1 MYASSRQ
8 PKNQHFSST
17 ELKPESVSIDE
28 ASIPVT
34 ESNSSPP
41 KTRTRPAKVTVYRI
55 TCCFRVFSVL
65 LFALCILGGIQAYFL
80 SKVADLHGFSNLVV
94 TETHYFTDTVTA
106 TRFLATKV
114 ETSTKIVQVT
124 ASVAGD
130 GGREEE
136 KDEKG
141 GSKIEFRPIETSN
154 GMNVGGASVK
164 VDRRDERD
172 GTKTTVQTLENTLMI
187 ELQRLRNFVLLF
199 CSVQAPKAWVWVWM
213 AIHFSHIYLTVSTC
227 LSDVLIKQDALS
239 SSSEHSETT
248 MMSPHQPQGPQPDV
262 QKSSPSTVSPSIDA
276 ITSSS
281 PAKYRQLPK
290 NPPLRPQPFH
300 KPHQPETSSA
310 TTQTQPP
317 NTTTTSPPNTTTTS
331 PTTARKP
338 PYPRITQF
346 LNKPH
351 HCDEPKTPSTTQTK
365 AQKDSLEN
373 CKHVIVT
380 ASIVTAAFV
389 ICLFVL
395 SFLVAIHLNAS
406 TKALNKFNE
415 QSLEAGN
422 GFGVIAEEDVRGVET
437 VTEVQMVTTTERHT
451 VMDRVEKTV
460 TKVHTVTVTEKEKH
474 AVTVTGSGVVSTAT
488 ELVIFVSDT

>member
-1 MYASSRQ
+1 M
-8 PKNQHFSST
+8 H
-17 ELKPESVSIDE
+17 
-28 ASIPVT
+28 
-34 ESNSSPP
+34 SP
-41 KTRTRPAKVTVYRI
+41 Y
-55 TCCFRVFSVL
+55 
-65 LFALCILGGIQAYFL
+65 
-80 SKVADLHGFSNLVV
+80 
-94 TETHYFTDTVTA
+94 
-106 TRFLATKV
+106 
-114 ETSTKIVQVT
+114 
-124 ASVAGD
+124 
-130 GGREEE
+130 
-136 KDEKG
+136 
-141 GSKIEFRPIETSN
+141 
-154 GMNVGGASVK
+154 
-164 VDRRDERD
+164 
-172 GTKTTVQTLENTLMI
+172 
-187 ELQRLRNFVLLF
+187 
-199 CSVQAPKAWVWVWM
+199 
-213 AIHFSHIYLTVSTC
+213 IYLTVSTC

-248 MMSPHQPQGPQPDV
+248 MMSPRQPQGPQPNALN
-262 QKSSPSTVSPSIDA
+262 SSSSTESPYIDA
-276 ITSSS
+276 ITPSS
-281 PAKYRQLPK
+281 PAKYRQLSE
-290 NPPLRPQPFH
+290 NTPLRPQPFH
-300 KPHQPETSSA
+300 KPHQPEISST

-317 NTTTTSPPNTTTTS
+317 NTTATS
-331 PTTARKP
+331 PTTTRRP
-338 PYPRITQF
+338 PFPRIAQF

>member
-8 PKNQHFSST
+8 PKTQHSSSAKP
-17 ELKPESVSIDE
+17 KPESVSIDVS
-28 ASIPVT
+28 SISVT

-41 KTRTRPAKVTVYRI
+41 NTRIRPAKVTVYRI

-65 LFALCILGGIQAYFL
+65 LCALCILGGIQAYFL

-94 TETHYFTDTVTA
+94 TETHYFTETVTA

-114 ETSTKIVQVT
+114 ETSTKVVHVA

-136 KDEKG
+136 KDEKE

-172 GTKTTVQTLENTLMI
+172 GTKTTVQTVKKSCTFI
-187 ELQRLRNFVLLF
+187 LL
-199 CSVQAPKAWVWVWM
+199 CPSPQGLGVGLDGNALSIY
-213 AIHFSHIYLTVSTC
+213 IHLTISTC

-248 MMSPHQPQGPQPDV
+248 MMSPRQPQGPQPNAPN
-262 QKSSPSTVSPSIDA
+262 SSSSTESPSIDA
-276 ITSSS
+276 ITPS
-281 PAKYRQLPK
+281 PPANYRQLSE

-300 KPHQPETSSA
+300 KPHQPEPSSP
-310 TTQTQPP
+310 TTQTQQ
-317 NTTTTSPPNTTTTS
+317 TQQTQPPNTTTTS
-331 PTTARKP
+331 PTTARRP
-338 PYPRITQF
+338 PFPRIAQF

-415 QSLEAGN
+415 QTLDAGN
-422 GFGVIAEEDVRGVET
+422 GFGVIAEEDVRGLET
-437 VTEVQMVTTTERHT
+437 ITEVEMVTTTERHT

>member
-17 ELKPESVSIDE
+17 ELKPEKVSIDE

-41 KTRTRPAKVTVYRI
+41 NTRTRPAKVTVYRI

-114 ETSTKIVQVT
+114 ETSTKVVHVA

-136 KDEKG
+136 KYEKEG
-141 GSKIEFRPIETSN
+141 LKIEFRPIETSN
-154 GMNVGGASVK
+154 GMNMGGASVK

-172 GTKTTVQTLENTLMI
+172 
-187 ELQRLRNFVLLF
+187 
-199 CSVQAPKAWVWVWM
+199 APKAWVWVWM
-213 AIHFSHIYLTVSTC
+213 AMHSSHIYLTVSTC

-262 QKSSPSTVSPSIDA
+262 PKPSPSTESPSIDI
-276 ITSSS
+276 ITPSS
-281 PAKYRQLPK
+281 PANYRQLSE

-300 KPHQPETSSA
+300 KPRQPETSST

-317 NTTTTSPPNTTTTS
+317 NTTATS
-331 PTTARKP
+331 PTTTRRP
-338 PYPRITQF
+338 PYPRIAQF

-365 AQKDSLEN
+365 FQKDSLEN

-460 TKVHTVTVTEKEKH
+460 TKVHTVTITEKEKH

>member
-17 ELKPESVSIDE
+17 ELKPEKVSIDE

-34 ESNSSPP
+34 ESNSSPHN
-41 KTRTRPAKVTVYRI
+41 TRTRPAKVTVYRI

-94 TETHYFTDTVTA
+94 TKTHYFTDTVTA

-114 ETSTKIVQVT
+114 ETSTKIVHVA
-124 ASVAGD
+124 ASVSGD
-130 GGREEE
+130 GVREEE
-136 KDEKG
+136 KDERE

-172 GTKTTVQTLENTLMI
+172 GTKTTVQTVKKFCTFI
-187 ELQRLRNFVLLF
+187 LL
-199 CSVQAPKAWVWVWM
+199 CPSPQGLGV
-213 AIHFSHIYLTVSTC
+213 VSIC

-248 MMSPHQPQGPQPDV
+248 MMSPHQPQGPQPNALN
-262 QKSSPSTVSPSIDA
+262 SSSSTESPSIDA
-276 ITSSS
+276 ITPS
-281 PAKYRQLPK
+281 PPANYRQLSE

-300 KPHQPETSSA
+300 KPHQPETSST

-317 NTTTTSPPNTTTTS
+317 NTTTTSP
-331 PTTARKP
+331 TTARRP

-351 HCDEPKTPSTTQTK
+351 HCDEPNTSSTTQTK

-395 SFLVAIHLNAS
+395 SFLVAIHLSAS
-406 TKALNKFNE
+406 TKALDKFNE

-422 GFGVIAEEDVRGVET
+422 RFGVIAEEDVRDVET

-474 AVTVTGSGVVSTAT
+474 AMTMTVTGSGIVSTAT

>member
-41 KTRTRPAKVTVYRI
+41 NTRTRPAKVTVYRI

-172 GTKTTVQTLENTLMI
+172 
-187 ELQRLRNFVLLF
+187 
-199 CSVQAPKAWVWVWM
+199 APKAWVWVWM

-437 VTEVQMVTTTERHT
+437 ITEVEMVTSTERHT

>member
-41 KTRTRPAKVTVYRI
+41 NTRTRPAKVTVYRI

-65 LFALCILGGIQAYFL
+65 LCALCILGGIQAYFL

-106 TRFLATKV
+106 TGFLATKV

-124 ASVAGD
+124 ASVSASGD
-130 GGREEE
+130 GVGGDE
-136 KDEKG
+136 KDERE

-164 VDRRDERD
+164 IDRRDERD
-172 GTKTTVQTLENTLMI
+172 
-187 ELQRLRNFVLLF
+187 
-199 CSVQAPKAWVWVWM
+199 APKAWVWVWTAM
-213 AIHFSHIYLTVSTC
+213 HSPYIYLTVSTC

-248 MMSPHQPQGPQPDV
+248 MMSPRQPQGPQPNALN
-262 QKSSPSTVSPSIDA
+262 SSSSTESPYIDA
-276 ITSSS
+276 ITPSS
-281 PAKYRQLPK
+281 PAKYRQLSE
-290 NPPLRPQPFH
+290 NTPLRPQPFH
-300 KPHQPETSSA
+300 KPHQPEISST

-317 NTTTTSPPNTTTTS
+317 NTTATS
-331 PTTARKP
+331 PTTTRRP
-338 PYPRITQF
+338 PFPRIAQF

-415 QSLEAGN
+415 QTSEAGN

-437 VTEVQMVTTTERHT
+437 VTEVEMVTTTERHT

>member
-17 ELKPESVSIDE
+17 ELKPEI
-28 ASIPVT
+28 
-34 ESNSSPP
+34 
-41 KTRTRPAKVTVYRI
+41 
-55 TCCFRVFSVL
+55 L

-114 ETSTKIVQVT
+114 ETSTKVVHVA

-136 KDEKG
+136 KDEKE

-154 GMNVGGASVK
+154 GMNVGGAS
-164 VDRRDERD
+164 
-172 GTKTTVQTLENTLMI
+172 LENTLMI
-187 ELQRLRNFVLLF
+187 ELQR
-199 CSVQAPKAWVWVWM
+199 
-213 AIHFSHIYLTVSTC
+213 
-227 LSDVLIKQDALS
+227 QDTLLS
-239 SSSEHSETT
+239 SFEHSETT
-248 MMSPHQPQGPQPDV
+248 MMSPGQSQGPQPDAPN
-262 QKSSPSTVSPSIDA
+262 SSSSTESPSIDA
-276 ITSSS
+276 ITPSS

-300 KPHQPETSSA
+300 KPRQPETSSS

-317 NTTTTSPPNTTTTS
+317 NPTTTSQ
-331 PTTARKP
+331 TARRL

-415 QSLEAGN
+415 QTLEAGN

-437 VTEVQMVTTTERHT
+437 VTEVQMVTITERHT

-460 TKVHTVTVTEKEKH
+460 TKVHTVTITEKEKH

>member
-17 ELKPESVSIDE
+17 EPKPEI
-28 ASIPVT
+28 
-34 ESNSSPP
+34 
-41 KTRTRPAKVTVYRI
+41 
-55 TCCFRVFSVL
+55 L
-65 LFALCILGGIQAYFL
+65 LFALCILGGIRAYFL
-80 SKVADLHGFSNLVV
+80 RKVADLHGFSNLVV

-124 ASVAGD
+124 ASITGD
-130 GGREEE
+130 GAREEE
-136 KDEKG
+136 KDEKE

-154 GMNVGGASVK
+154 GMNVGGAS
-164 VDRRDERD
+164 
-172 GTKTTVQTLENTLMI
+172 
-187 ELQRLRNFVLLF
+187 
-199 CSVQAPKAWVWVWM
+199 
-213 AIHFSHIYLTVSTC
+213 
-227 LSDVLIKQDALS
+227 DALS

-248 MMSPHQPQGPQPDV
+248 MISPRQPQGPQPNALN
-262 QKSSPSTVSPSIDA
+262 SSSSTESPYIDA
-276 ITSSS
+276 ITPSS
-281 PAKYRQLPK
+281 PAKYRQLSE
-290 NPPLRPQPFH
+290 NTPLRPQPFH
-300 KPHQPETSSA
+300 KPRQPEPSST

-317 NTTTTSPPNTTTTS
+317 NTTATS
-331 PTTARKP
+331 PTTARRP
-338 PYPRITQF
+338 PYPRVTQF

-365 AQKDSLEN
+365 SQKDSLEN

-395 SFLVAIHLNAS
+395 SFLVAIHLNAN

-437 VTEVQMVTTTERHT
+437 VTEVQMVTSTERHT

-474 AVTVTGSGVVSTAT
+474 AVTMTGSGIVSTAT

>member
-1 MYASSRQ
+1 
-8 PKNQHFSST
+8 
-17 ELKPESVSIDE
+17 
-28 ASIPVT
+28 
-34 ESNSSPP
+34 
-41 KTRTRPAKVTVYRI
+41 
-55 TCCFRVFSVL
+55 
-65 LFALCILGGIQAYFL
+65 
-80 SKVADLHGFSNLVV
+80 
-94 TETHYFTDTVTA
+94 
-106 TRFLATKV
+106 FLATKV
-114 ETSTKIVQVT
+114 ETSTKVVHVA
-124 ASVAGD
+124 ASVAED

-136 KDEKG
+136 KDEKE

-154 GMNVGGASVK
+154 GMNVGGAS
-164 VDRRDERD
+164 
-172 GTKTTVQTLENTLMI
+172 
-187 ELQRLRNFVLLF
+187 
-199 CSVQAPKAWVWVWM
+199 
-213 AIHFSHIYLTVSTC
+213 
-227 LSDVLIKQDALS
+227 DALS

-248 MMSPHQPQGPQPDV
+248 MMSPGQSQGPQPDV

-276 ITSSS
+276 ITPSS

-300 KPHQPETSSA
+300 KPHQPEKSSI

-317 NTTTTSPPNTTTTS
+317 NTTTTSP
-331 PTTARKP
+331 TTARRP
-338 PYPRITQF
+338 PYPRIAQF

-351 HCDEPKTPSTTQTK
+351 HCDEPKTPSTTPTK
-365 AQKDSLEN
+365 SQKDSLEN

-437 VTEVQMVTTTERHT
+437 VTEVQMVTSTERHT

-474 AVTVTGSGVVSTAT
+474 AVTMTGSGIVSTAT

>member
-8 PKNQHFSST
+8 PRTQHPSSAKP
-17 ELKPESVSIDE
+17 KPEI
-28 ASIPVT
+28 
-34 ESNSSPP
+34 
-41 KTRTRPAKVTVYRI
+41 
-55 TCCFRVFSVL
+55 L

-94 TETHYFTDTVTA
+94 TETHYFTDTMTA

-114 ETSTKIVQVT
+114 ETSTKIVHVA

-136 KDEKG
+136 KDGKE

-154 GMNVGGASVK
+154 GMNVGGAS
-164 VDRRDERD
+164 
-172 GTKTTVQTLENTLMI
+172 
-187 ELQRLRNFVLLF
+187 
-199 CSVQAPKAWVWVWM
+199 
-213 AIHFSHIYLTVSTC
+213 
-227 LSDVLIKQDALS
+227 DALLS
-239 SSSEHSETT
+239 FSEHSETT

-276 ITSSS
+276 ITPSS

-300 KPHQPETSSA
+300 KPRQPETSSA
-310 TTQTQPP
+310 TTQTQAP
-317 NTTTTSPPNTTTTS
+317 NTTTTTTS
-331 PTTARKP
+331 PTTARRP

-365 AQKDSLEN
+365 SQKDSLEN

-422 GFGVIAEEDVRGVET
+422 GFGVIAEEDMRGVET

-474 AVTVTGSGVVSTAT
+474 AMTMTVTGSGVVSTAT

>member
-17 ELKPESVSIDE
+17 EPKPEI
-28 ASIPVT
+28 
-34 ESNSSPP
+34 
-41 KTRTRPAKVTVYRI
+41 
-55 TCCFRVFSVL
+55 L

-80 SKVADLHGFSNLVV
+80 RKVADLHGFSNLVV

-124 ASVAGD
+124 ASITGD
-130 GGREEE
+130 GAREEE
-136 KDEKG
+136 KDEKE

-154 GMNVGGASVK
+154 GMNVGGAS
-164 VDRRDERD
+164 
-172 GTKTTVQTLENTLMI
+172 
-187 ELQRLRNFVLLF
+187 
-199 CSVQAPKAWVWVWM
+199 
-213 AIHFSHIYLTVSTC
+213 
-227 LSDVLIKQDALS
+227 DALS

-248 MMSPHQPQGPQPDV
+248 MMSPRQPQGPQPNALN
-262 QKSSPSTVSPSIDA
+262 SSSSTESPYIDA
-276 ITSSS
+276 ITPSS
-281 PAKYRQLPK
+281 PAKYRRLSE
-290 NPPLRPQPFH
+290 NTPLRPQPFH
-300 KPHQPETSSA
+300 KPRQPEPSST

-317 NTTTTSPPNTTTTS
+317 NTTATS
-331 PTTARKP
+331 PTTARRP
-338 PYPRITQF
+338 PYPRVTQF

-365 AQKDSLEN
+365 SQKDSLEN

-422 GFGVIAEEDVRGVET
+422 GFGVIAEEDMRGVET

-474 AVTVTGSGVVSTAT
+474 AMTMTVTGSGVVSTAT

>member
-8 PKNQHFSST
+8 PKTQHFSSA
-17 ELKPESVSIDE
+17 KPRPESVSIDV
-28 ASIPVT
+28 ANIPVT

-41 KTRTRPAKVTVYRI
+41 NTRTRPAKVTVYRI
-55 TCCFRVFSVL
+55 TFCFRVFSVL
-65 LFALCILGGIQAYFL
+65 LFALCILGGIQACFL

-114 ETSTKIVQVT
+114 ETSTKIVHVA
-124 ASVAGD
+124 ASVSGD
-130 GGREEE
+130 GVREEE
-136 KDEKG
+136 KDERE

-172 GTKTTVQTLENTLMI
+172 
-187 ELQRLRNFVLLF
+187 
-199 CSVQAPKAWVWVWM
+199 APKAWVM
-213 AIHFSHIYLTVSTC
+213 
-227 LSDVLIKQDALS
+227 LSRLPT
-239 SSSEHSETT
+239 EHSETT
-248 MMSPHQPQGPQPDV
+248 MMSSCQPQGPQPNAPN
-262 QKSSPSTVSPSIDA
+262 SSSSTESPSIDA
-276 ITSSS
+276 ITPSS

-290 NPPLRPQPFH
+290 NSPLRPQPFY
-300 KPHQPETSSA
+300 KPRQLEPSPP

-317 NTTTTSPPNTTTTS
+317 NPIATS
-331 PTTARKP
+331 PTTARRP
-338 PYPRITQF
+338 PFPRITQF

-351 HCDEPKTPSTTQTK
+351 HCDEPNTSSTTQTK
-365 AQKDSLEN
+365 SQKDSLEN
-373 CKHVIVT
+373 CKYVIVT

-415 QSLEAGN
+415 QTLEAGN
-422 GFGVIAEEDVRGVET
+422 GFGVIAEEDVRGVES
-437 VTEVQMVTTTERHT
+437 VTEVEMVTTTETHT

-488 ELVIFVSDT
+488 ELVIFVSNT

>member
-17 ELKPESVSIDE
+17 EPKPEI
-28 ASIPVT
+28 
-34 ESNSSPP
+34 
-41 KTRTRPAKVTVYRI
+41 
-55 TCCFRVFSVL
+55 L
-65 LFALCILGGIQAYFL
+65 LFALCILGGIRAYFL
-80 SKVADLHGFSNLVV
+80 RKVADLHGFSNLVV

-124 ASVAGD
+124 ASITGD
-130 GGREEE
+130 GAREEE
-136 KDEKG
+136 KDEKE

-154 GMNVGGASVK
+154 GMNVGGAS
-164 VDRRDERD
+164 
-172 GTKTTVQTLENTLMI
+172 
-187 ELQRLRNFVLLF
+187 
-199 CSVQAPKAWVWVWM
+199 
-213 AIHFSHIYLTVSTC
+213 
-227 LSDVLIKQDALS
+227 DALS

-248 MMSPHQPQGPQPDV
+248 MMSPRQPQGPQPNALN
-262 QKSSPSTVSPSIDA
+262 SSSSTESPYIDA
-276 ITSSS
+276 ITPSS
-281 PAKYRQLPK
+281 PAKYRQLSE
-290 NPPLRPQPFH
+290 NTPLRPQPFH
-300 KPHQPETSSA
+300 KPRQPEPSST

-317 NTTTTSPPNTTTTS
+317 NTTATS
-331 PTTARKP
+331 PTTARRP
-338 PYPRITQF
+338 PYPRVTQF

-365 AQKDSLEN
+365 SQKDSLEN

-406 TKALNKFNE
+406 TKALNKINE

-437 VTEVQMVTTTERHT
+437 VTEVQMVTSTERHT

-474 AVTVTGSGVVSTAT
+474 AVTMTGSGIVSTAT

>member
-17 ELKPESVSIDE
+17 ELKPEKVSIDE

-41 KTRTRPAKVTVYRI
+41 NTRTRPAKVTVYRI

-114 ETSTKIVQVT
+114 ETSTKVVHVA

-136 KDEKG
+136 KDEKE

-154 GMNVGGASVK
+154 GMNVGGAS
-164 VDRRDERD
+164 
-172 GTKTTVQTLENTLMI
+172 
-187 ELQRLRNFVLLF
+187 
-199 CSVQAPKAWVWVWM
+199 
-213 AIHFSHIYLTVSTC
+213 
-227 LSDVLIKQDALS
+227 DALS

-248 MMSPHQPQGPQPDV
+248 TMSPHQPQGPQPNALN
-262 QKSSPSTVSPSIDA
+262 SSSSTESPSIDA
-276 ITSSS
+276 ITPS
-281 PAKYRQLPK
+281 PPANYRQLSE
-290 NPPLRPQPFH
+290 NPPLRSQPFY
-300 KPHQPETSSA
+300 KPRQPEPLSP
-310 TTQTQPP
+310 TTQTQ
-317 NTTTTSPPNTTTTS
+317 SPNTTTTS
-331 PTTARKP
+331 PTTRRP
-338 PYPRITQF
+338 PFPRIAQF

-351 HCDEPKTPSTTQTK
+351 HCDEPKTPSTTRTK

-395 SFLVAIHLNAS
+395 SLLVAIHLNAS

-415 QSLEAGN
+415 QTSEAGN
-422 GFGVIAEEDVRGVET
+422 GFGVIAEEDVRGVQT

-451 VMDRVEKTV
+451 MMDRVEKTV
-460 TKVHTVTVTEKEKH
+460 TKVHTVTITEKEKH
-474 AVTVTGSGVVSTAT
+474 AVTVTGSGIVSTAT

>member
-1 MYASSRQ
+1 MYASPRQ
-8 PKNQHFSST
+8 PKTQHPSSAKP
-17 ELKPESVSIDE
+17 KPENVVIDV

-34 ESNSSPP
+34 EANSSPHN
-41 KTRTRPAKVTVYRI
+41 TRTRPAKVTVYRI

-65 LFALCILGGIQAYFL
+65 SFALCILGGIQAYFL

-114 ETSTKIVQVT
+114 ETSTKIVRGT
-124 ASVAGD
+124 ASVTGG

-136 KDEKG
+136 KDEKE

-164 VDRRDERD
+164 VDRRDKRD
-172 GTKTTVQTLENTLMI
+172 GTKTTVQTPPRLGCGFGWQFIICIYIYHNQNVSLM
-187 ELQRLRNFVLLF
+187 
-199 CSVQAPKAWVWVWM
+199 
-213 AIHFSHIYLTVSTC
+213 FSSNRML
-227 LSDVLIKQDALS
+227 

-248 MMSPHQPQGPQPDV
+248 MMSPHQPQGPQPNALN
-262 QKSSPSTVSPSIDA
+262 SSSSTESPSIDA
-276 ITSSS
+276 IMPSS
-281 PAKYRQLPK
+281 PANYRQLSE
-290 NPPLRPQPFH
+290 NQPLRSQPFY
-300 KPHQPETSSA
+300 KPRQPEPSSP
-310 TTQTQPP
+310 TTQTQQTQPP
-317 NTTTTSPPNTTTTS
+317 NTKTTSQ
-331 PTTARKP
+331 TARRP
-338 PYPRITQF
+338 PFPRITQF

-351 HCDEPKTPSTTQTK
+351 HRDEPKTPSTTQTK
-365 AQKDSLEN
+365 AQKDSLED

-422 GFGVIAEEDVRGVET
+422 GFGVIAEGDVRGVET
-437 VTEVQMVTTTERHT
+437 VTEVEMVTTTERHT

-474 AVTVTGSGVVSTAT
+474 AMTMTVTGSGVVSTAT

>member
-17 ELKPESVSIDE
+17 ELKPEKVSIDE

-41 KTRTRPAKVTVYRI
+41 NTRTRPAKVTVYRI

-114 ETSTKIVQVT
+114 ETSTKVVHVA

-136 KDEKG
+136 KDEEE
-141 GSKIEFRPIETSN
+141 GSKIEFRPIETSD
-154 GMNVGGASVK
+154 GMNVGGASVR

-172 GTKTTVQTLENTLMI
+172 
-187 ELQRLRNFVLLF
+187 
-199 CSVQAPKAWVWVWM
+199 APKAWVWVWT
-213 AIHFSHIYLTVSTC
+213 AIHSPYIYLTVSTC

-248 MMSPHQPQGPQPDV
+248 MMSPRQPQGPQPNV
-262 QKSSPSTVSPSIDA
+262 LNSSSSTESPSIDA
-276 ITSSS
+276 ITPSS

-290 NPPLRPQPFH
+290 NPPLRSQPFY
-300 KPHQPETSSA
+300 KPRQPETSSA
-310 TTQTQPP
+310 ITQTQPP

-331 PTTARKP
+331 PTTARRP
-338 PYPRITQF
+338 PYPRIAQF

-422 GFGVIAEEDVRGVET
+422 GFGVIAEEDVRGLET
-437 VTEVQMVTTTERHT
+437 ITEVEMVTTTERHT

>member
-41 KTRTRPAKVTVYRI
+41 NARTRPAKVTVYRI

-80 SKVADLHGFSNLVV
+80 SKVADLHGFTNLVV
-94 TETHYFTDTVTA
+94 AETHYFTDTVTA

-114 ETSTKIVQVT
+114 ETSTKIVQVA
-124 ASVAGD
+124 ASISGD

-136 KDEKG
+136 KDEKE

-164 VDRRDERD
+164 IDRRDERD
-172 GTKTTVQTLENTLMI
+172 GTKTTPP
-187 ELQRLRNFVLLF
+187 RLGCGFGWQFV
-199 CSVQAPKAWVWVWM
+199 
-213 AIHFSHIYLTVSTC
+213 IHIYTYHYQHASLVS
-227 LSDVLIKQDALS
+227 LSRRMLS
-239 SSSEHSETT
+239 RLPTKHSETT
-248 MMSPHQPQGPQPDV
+248 MMSPRQPQGPQPNALN
-262 QKSSPSTVSPSIDA
+262 SSSSTESPSIDA
-276 ITSSS
+276 ITPSS

-290 NPPLRPQPFH
+290 NPPLRSQPFY
-300 KPHQPETSSA
+300 KPRQPEPSSP
-310 TTQTQPP
+310 TTQTQQTQPP
-317 NTTTTSPPNTTTTS
+317 NITTTSQ
-331 PTTARKP
+331 TARRSP
-338 PYPRITQF
+338 FPRITQF

-351 HCDEPKTPSTTQTK
+351 HCDEPNTSSTTQTK
-365 AQKDSLEN
+365 SQKDSLEN

-437 VTEVQMVTTTERHT
+437 VTDVEMVTTTERHT